1 MSVSE
6 ETCILETHIKE
17 NEKYVLGTY
26 ECVDDIKVGGF
37 VSPPSKDSR
46 MLYAGIALNALLI
59 APSRCENNSELF
71 ALLDNYFGKV
81 MPDDVQFDDVSTK
94 HNILLPFKFA
104 VMNQRTQLYNITNQ
118 LCDVIREKYPDG
130 LRYSSC
136 YCPIETI
143 FIASNCYNVVLYLNG
158 IEKVKFQKSE
168 EKVNSKSGFNSATMA
183 KILLDV
189 ERKVNDKTRGIDK
202 RTLP

>member
-1 MSVSE
+1 
-6 ETCILETHIKE
+6 
-17 NEKYVLGTY
+17 
-26 ECVDDIKVGGF
+26 
-37 VSPPSKDSR
+37 
-46 MLYAGIALNALLI
+46 
-59 APSRCENNSELF
+59 
-71 ALLDNYFGKV
+71 
-81 MPDDVQFDDVSTK
+81 
-94 HNILLPFKFA
+94 
-104 VMNQRTQLYNITNQ
+104 MNQRTQLYNITNQ

-168 EKVNSKSGFNSATMA
+168 EKVNSKSGFNSVTMA